1 MPFRLHAVYLVHA
14 WFTSVRGSCGRHC
27 FFSGSF
33 NSAYLQ
39 CLGLP
44 HHAEYALTSDGSVQ
58 WHASR
63 ESRAIVRRAMHKSIV
78 AAERISDVGLTK
90 EELQRYS
97 RHLIMPE
104 VTAEGQ
110 KRLKAARV
118 LCIGAGGL
126 GSPAA
131 LYLAAAGVGKLGLV
145 DFDRVDLTNLQRQI
159 LHGTKDVGRS
169 KLASA
174 RDRLHDI
181 NPDIEVELHDCRFS
195 SENAEQIVADY
206 DVIVDGSDN
215 FATRYLS
222 NDVCVFAGK
231 PNLYGSVFRFEGQT
245 TVFAPLLGGPC
256 YRCLFPEPPP
266 PESVPNCAQ
275 AGVLGVLPGIIGMLQ
290 AIEAIKLIV
299 GIGEPMVGRLLH
311 FDALKVTFRELRLRR
326 DPQCPVCG
334 ENPTIFAPIDYD
346 QFCGALDDASIP
358 GISVQQLK
366 DKMDASNTFE
376 LIDVREPFE
385 FEIARINGAKLIP
398 LGEIPE
404 RADELDREQMLIV
417 HCHSG
422 RRSAEA
428 VRLLKQRGFDNVY
441 NLEGGIDAWS
451 DFIDPTVPKY

>member
-1 MPFRLHAVYLVHA
+1 MKR
-14 WFTSVRGSCGRHC
+14 SVVDD
-27 FFSGSF
+27 
-33 NSAYLQ
+33 Q
-39 CLGLP
+39 
-44 HHAEYALTSDGSVQ
+44 
-58 WHASR
+58 
-63 ESRAIVRRAMHKSIV
+63 
-78 AAERISDVGLTK
+78 RISAVHFSAG
-90 EELQRYS
+90 ELQRYS

-145 DFDRVDLTNLQRQI
+145 DFDRVELTNLQRQI
-159 LHGTKDVGRS
+159 LHGTKDIGRS
-169 KLASA
+169 KLESA
-174 RDRLHDI
+174 RDRLRDM
-181 NPDIEVELHDCRFS
+181 NPEIEIELHECRLS
-195 SENAEQIVADY
+195 SETAQQIVAEY
-206 DVIVDGSDN
+206 DVIIDGSDN

-222 NDVCVFAGK
+222 NDVCVLAEK
-231 PNLYGSVFRFEGQT
+231 PNVYGSVFRFEGQT
-245 TVFAPLLGGPC
+245 TVFAPHLGGPC

-299 GIGEPMVGRLLH
+299 GIGEPLVGRLVH
-311 FDALKVTFRELRLRR
+311 FDALKVQFRELKLRR

-334 ENPTIFAPIDYD
+334 ENPTIVAPIDYD
-346 QFCGALDDASIP
+346 QFCGARDDASVA
-358 GISVQQLK
+358 GISVQELK
-366 DKMDASNTFE
+366 AKMDAGEAFE

-385 FEIARINGAKLIP
+385 FEIARIDRAKLIP
-398 LGEIPE
+398 LSEISE
-404 RADELDREQMLIV
+404 RANELRREQAFII

-422 RRSAEA
+422 RRSAQA
-428 VRLLKQRGFDNVY
+428 VRLLKQRGFNKVY